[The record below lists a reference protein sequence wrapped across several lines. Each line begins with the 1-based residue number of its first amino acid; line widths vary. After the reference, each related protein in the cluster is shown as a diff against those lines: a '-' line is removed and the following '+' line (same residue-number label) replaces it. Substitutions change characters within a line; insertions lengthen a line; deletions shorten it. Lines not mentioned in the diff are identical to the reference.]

1 MSTKK
6 TTDTSVGK
14 SDKPAP
20 NVACLA
26 TNILSD
32 AKGFAQE
39 MRKVREDYERIASV
53 SLRSARDIYF
63 K

>member
-6 TTDTSVGK
+6 TSDTTSAK
-14 SDKPAP
+14 SNKKAST
-20 NVACLA
+20 VACLA

-32 AKGFAQE
+32 SKGFAQE